1 MSIVKTWRGRFQ
13 STEYDEMSY
22 KYRDVLHENYLCLVF
37 KVWVFSKN
45 KSQKYRS
52 YFFVSIN
59 FICCDKY
66 SILYFVQHLPSNYFY
81 LDRYTM
87 QYFALPYKA
96 RLERYASLTKKCAN
110 QFVFVYADAFSIK
123 LFFLSLL
130 FFQLW
135 HEPVSNRTWTH
146 NLLVRKWFTN

>member
-37 KVWVFSKN
+37 KFWVFSKN

-87 QYFALPYKA
+87 HILPCHIKQDWNGTQVWQKMCKSICVRICRCFFYKVFFFYICFSSSFDMNLSA
-96 RLERYASLTKKCAN
+96 TGLEPT
-110 QFVFVYADAFSIK
+110 
-123 LFFLSLL
+123 
-130 FFQLW
+130 
-135 HEPVSNRTWTH
+135 TT
-146 NLLVRKWFTN
+146 